1 MIMPNFILFGAAK
14 AGTTSV
20 YKYLEQHP
28 DVFMSSFKEPG
39 FFTFEGEKPKL
50 NGPGAQKW
58 VDRWV
63 VTDLAAYQRLF
74 DEYKGQTAIGEASP
88 YYIYY
93 YEKTP
98 QRIYHYLP
106 DVRLIAVLRNPVERA
121 FSNYVWA
128 VRDRAESLTN
138 FNDALAAEAARI
150 QDNWG
155 PKWRYK
161 DQGFYYQQLKPY
173 YEIFQP
179 EQIKIC
185 LYEDFVANPVVIMQD
200 IFAFLRIDPNFI
212 PDMSKKHN
220 TSKIP
225 RNKIWHQFLVKS
237 NPIKS
242 AIKPFLPLEFRQNL
256 KKKAQEKNLFK
267 PTLDSEISDRLTA
280 EYRPDILQLQDLIGR
295 DLSLWLR

>member
-39 FFTFEGEKPKL
+39 FFAFEGEKPRL

-63 VTDLAAYQRLF
+63 VTDLAAYQQLF
-74 DEYKGQTAIGEASP
+74 AEYEGQTAIGEASP
-88 YYIYY
+88 YYLYY

-106 DVRLIAVLRNPVERA
+106 DVRLIAVLRNPVERS

-150 QDNWG
+150 KDNWG

-161 DQGFYYQQLKPY
+161 DQGFYYRQLKPY

-185 LYEDFVANPVVIMQD
+185 LYEDFVANPVAIMQD
-200 IFAFLRIDPNFI
+200 IFAFLKIDANFI

-242 AIKPFLPLEFRQNL
+242 AIKPFLPLKFRQNL
-256 KKKAQEKNLFK
+256 KEKAQEKNLFK
-267 PTLDSEISDRLTA
+267 PTLEPKIRDRLTA
-280 EYRPDILQLQDLIGR
+280 EYREDILQLQDLIGR
-295 DLSLWLR
+295 DLSLWLE

>member
-1 MIMPNFILFGAAK
+1 MPNFILFGAAK

-74 DEYKGQTAIGEASP
+74 DEYEGQTAIGEASP